1 VNLIIF
7 PGNGGKQRAPF
18 GMTLGKLKELV
29 YTGALIDAEEAS
41 KCGLLEKVVPNGQ
54 VISAA
59 MELASRI
66 ADRGPLGVA
75 TAKKVLNRTRGL
87 PLPAGLDLESDF
99 WSRLTDTKDMKEG
112 ALAFLEKRK
121 PNYQGE

>member
-1 VNLIIF
+1 
-7 PGNGGKQRAPF
+7 
-18 GMTLGKLKELV
+18 MTLGKLKELV

-41 KCGLLEKVVPNGQ
+41 KCGLLERVVPNGQ

-75 TAKKVLNRTRGL
+75 AAKKVLNRTRGL
-87 PLPAGLDLESDF
+87 PLSAGLDLESDF

-112 ALAFLEKRK
+112 AQAFLEKRR
-121 PNYQGE
+121 PDYRCQ